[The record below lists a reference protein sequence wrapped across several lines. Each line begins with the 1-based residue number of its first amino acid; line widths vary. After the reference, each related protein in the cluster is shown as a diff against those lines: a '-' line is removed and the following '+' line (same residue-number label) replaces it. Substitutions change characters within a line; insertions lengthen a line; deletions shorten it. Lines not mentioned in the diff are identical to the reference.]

1 MLQLTATNRYDF
13 KPAQNGY
20 LMSLNSASRALFLT
34 LVFPRIVAR
43 GRRWY
48 SAKRSST
55 SAGPSSTSSPSP
67 TPTLID
73 PDELPITAEAFEPV
87 SGLQEVEE
95 PVNVPVSMAP
105 TDAANGSAFDLV
117 FLKSAS
123 SCNRHS
129 KRSSSLT
136 RTVLAIQVEH
146 GPRRSPDGACRPQ
159 HALERDPARRSNLAA
174 RLRDGAGLQGCA
186 LSLQLAVAVGR

>member
-34 LVFPRIVAR
+34 LAFPRIIAR

-48 SAKRSST
+48 SAKRSLVLTGPTST
-55 SAGPSSTSSPSP
+55 STPSP

-73 PDELPITAEAFEPV
+73 ADELPITAEAFEPA
-87 SGLQEVEE
+87 SGLQEAEE

-105 TDAANGSAFDLV
+105 TDAKHGSAFDLV
-117 FLKSAS
+117 FLKCVPVS
-123 SCNRHS
+123 
-129 KRSSSLT
+129 
-136 RTVLAIQVEH
+136 
-146 GPRRSPDGACRPQ
+146 
-159 HALERDPARRSNLAA
+159 
-174 RLRDGAGLQGCA
+174 
-186 LSLQLAVAVGR
+186 VGS